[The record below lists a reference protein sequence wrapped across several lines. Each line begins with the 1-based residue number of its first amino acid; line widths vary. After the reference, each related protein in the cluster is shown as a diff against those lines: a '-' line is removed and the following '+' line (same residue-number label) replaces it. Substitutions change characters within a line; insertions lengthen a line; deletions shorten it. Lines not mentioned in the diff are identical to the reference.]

1 MCKKFS
7 RLFKIKTKFEVFLIT
22 YALALGAVKRGEEYL
37 YLYPGYG
44 GKLLF
49 LCCTGAVFLASAKM
63 LQAVEL
69 SQMFHN
75 EE

>member
-1 MCKKFS
+1 MWKKFS

-37 YLYPGYG
+37 YQYPGYG

-49 LCCTGAVFLASAKM
+49 LCCTGAVFLAAAKM

-69 SQMFHN
+69 SQMFTN
-75 EE
+75 DD

>member
-1 MCKKFS
+1 MWKKFS

-37 YLYPGYG
+37 FQYPGYG

-49 LCCTGAVFLASAKM
+49 LCCTGAVFMAGAKM

-69 SQMFHN
+69 SQMFTN
-75 EE
+75 DE

>member
-1 MCKKFS
+1 MFNKFT

-22 YALALGAVKRGEEYL
+22 YALALGAIKRGEEYL
-37 YLYPGYG
+37 FQYPGIG

-49 LCCTGAVFLASAKM
+49 LCCTAAVFLAAAKM

-69 SQMFHN
+69 SN
-75 EE
+75 LYESE